1 MSTLSKIKS
10 HWWSAFKLSVLVIA
24 AALTI
29 IASGGGG
36 NNDYYASLDSNGSSS
51 GEGLRLTELNS
62 GIRDPAIV
70 SVSFK
75 VTSESGQ
82 PLPRLTL
89 QNNFTLLENGVE
101 ISSFE
106 ATPRLTPDPNEFM
119 YSTLLLLDL
128 SGSILGS
135 SFDAL
140 KIAAATFVDSIVD
153 SSSPNS
159 WQIKIAFFDGN
170 ASITPITEYLS
181 DQRLLQDAIA
191 ALNENQ
197 STDSSTNLN
206 GAVIQGVQD
215 LDNVVSSY
223 DNTGT
228 LSAGS
233 LVIFTDGQDQ
243 ASRVNEND
251 ARRAINDADEDLTIF
266 TIGLQGEIDA
276 DALEAF
282 GRDGYVQAAAVDDL
296 ADSFNTIADRVSN
309 EANSYYLLDYCSPK
323 RSGRDNELTIAAEAD
338 GLHGELRTRFS
349 AETFS
354 GGCVLSTP

>member
-1 MSTLSKIKS
+1 MSRLSTIKS
-10 HWWSAFKLSVLVIA
+10 RWRASLKLSVLVIF

-36 NNDYYASLDSNGSSS
+36 NNDYYNNPPDTGSSD
-51 GEGLRLTELNS
+51 GLRLTLLDS
-62 GIRDPAIV
+62 SIRDPAIV

-82 PLPRLTL
+82 PVPRLTL
-89 QNNFTLLENGVE
+89 ANNFSLLENGTE

-106 ATPRLTPDPNEFM
+106 ATPRLTPEPNEFM

-135 SFDAL
+135 SFEAL
-140 KIAAATFVDSIVD
+140 KIAAETFIDRVVA

-170 ASITPITEYLS
+170 ANITPVTEYLS
-181 DQRLLQDAIA
+181 DRLMLKNAING
-191 ALNENQ
+191 LTPDM

-215 LDNVVSSY
+215 LDAMVSAY

-243 ASRVNEND
+243 ASRVSEND
-251 ARRAINDADEDLTIF
+251 ARRAVNDAPDDLTIF

-282 GRDGYVQAAAVDDL
+282 GRDGYVQAEAVDNL
-296 ADSFNTIADRVSN
+296 ADSFNAIADRVNN

-323 RSGRDNELTIAAEAD
+323 RSGRDNELTIVAEVD
-338 GLHGELRTRFS
+338 GLRGELKTKFS
-349 AETFS
+349 AETFG
-354 GGCVLSTP
+354 GGCVLTTP